1 MKSESEMMLRYLN
14 KNLHAAIENFF
25 LLLTLSRFLGL
36 TKVML
41 KVDAKAFID
50 SIKTRSQQ

>member
-14 KNLHAAIENFF
+14 KNLHAAIEKFF